1 MDKELALAI
10 QFSKAPKELQ
20 DAATAHYKNLK
31 AIEKL
36 KSNLTQTNLDL
47 EAAEK
52 AAGETGKSFRKV
64 FNDWTPE
71 A

>member
-20 DAATAHYKNLK
+20 EAANNHYKNLK
-31 AIEKL
+31 QIEKL
-36 KSNLTQTNLDL
+36 KGNLTQTNLDL

-52 AAGETGKSFRKV
+52 AAGETGKAFRKV